1 MADYT
6 TTVSPPRSVHIEL
19 TRYSPELPMATLVVG
34 VDNIHHDVYLS
45 PAFYE
50 ATRIF
55 LFDLIRQTVNLTHF
69 PGFERKPMRA
79 PEAASFRKML
89 GELLQASLTRAKF
102 EKFIERDI
110 LLRISLLRFFTE
122 EMVSRFNDLLLE
134 AKEGIRSRGS
144 YFERSEQAHV
154 LKSRL
159 AEIQASR
166 RDVYR
171 QIGQHL
177 YQIWNEIE
185 ETSLARSRK
194 ALFGDEAAGA
204 YQILNNRL
212 TFVEGGRDDCLFLEH
227 YVLLGNYQKDAD
239 RFEIID
245 RLLLD
250 LLRDHVLPA
259 EPGTSSGIVEQSHS
273 GLIEAAL
280 RYRKDLEG
288 LDTEREDLF
297 RRLERSEDLLG
308 RMLRREDPANLRAA
322 LTDVDRRRAYLQ
334 EKLDLLAPQIESA
347 RQKKDFLDE
356 RHQSRLGDY
365 LDDPANARRLFES
378 SSIGPGAEFR
388 LQLLDELLAR
398 LERQEILFS
407 VLASYELRNLH
418 HDYCPPLHL
427 QQLRKALLTRE
438 DLKRAEDVL
447 KQYPAKQFSLKRLDD
462 ASRRLHRLTHEER
475 RALLLRFAED
485 FMRLRRDLHDHQRL
499 AAAME
504 RVNLIHDDRTRDL
517 SRLNRTLYEFL
528 LPEEDRPAEDH
539 VVSHAVIK
547 ADVRGSTK
555 MTQELLS
562 RGLNPASH
570 LSLNLY
576 EPVQRVLER
585 YGASKV
591 FIEGDAIVMAI
602 YETEANR
609 SRQRAVAKSCLLA
622 RHIVGIAAAYNEKSE
637 SGDMPRLELGVGVA
651 FQDSPPTY
659 WMDNDTR
666 IMISRALNLSDRLSS
681 CSKAARRLLG
691 DHGSPFRLFVFQT
704 IMEGATDEELDEF
717 LLRYNLNGIELN
729 EEGFKK
735 LAEEISLG
743 PLEAECKMPWGRE
756 QVTFYSGLVPVG
768 ETLEPL
774 LIRKGFV
781 RQLLPDGKIGA
792 AGKRAY
798 YEVCTNF
805 DLPGSGN
812 IARLDTRKR

>member
-6 TTVSPPRSVHIEL
+6 TTVSPPRSVPIEL
-19 TRYSPELPMATLVVG
+19 TRYTPELPMATLVAG

-45 PAFYE
+45 PMFYE
-50 ATRIF
+50 ATRVF

-79 PEAASFRKML
+79 PEAASFRRML

-122 EMVSRFNDLLLE
+122 EMVSRFADLLLE

-212 TFVEGGRDDCLFLEH
+212 TFVEGGRDDRLFLEH

-239 RFEIID
+239 RFELID
-245 RLLLD
+245 RLMLD
-250 LLRDHVLPA
+250 LLREHVLPGDPA
-259 EPGTSSGIVEQSHS
+259 SPSGSAAQSHS
-273 GLIEAAL
+273 GLLESAV
-280 RYRKDLEG
+280 RFRTDLER
-288 LDTEREDLF
+288 LDVEREDLF

-308 RMLRREDPANLRAA
+308 RMLRREDPADLRAA
-322 LTDVDRRRAYLQ
+322 LTDVDRRRAFLQ
-334 EKLDLLAPQIESA
+334 GKLDLLAPQIESA
-347 RQKKDFLDE
+347 RQKKDFHDE
-356 RHQSRLGDY
+356 QHLSRLGDY
-365 LDDPANARRLFES
+365 LDDPTNARRLFDS
-378 SSIGPGAEFR
+378 SSGGSGAEFR
-388 LQLLDELLAR
+388 GQLLDELLAR
-398 LERQEILFS
+398 LERQGILFS
-407 VLASYELRNLH
+407 ILASYELRNLH

-427 QQLRKALLTRE
+427 QQLRKALMSRD

-447 KQYPAKQFSLKRLDD
+447 KQYPAKQFSLKRLED
-462 ASRRLHRLTHEER
+462 ASRRLHRLTHEEQ

-485 FMRLRRDLHDHQRL
+485 FMRLRRDLRDHQRL

-622 RHIVGIAAAYNEKSE
+622 RHIVGIASTYNERSE
-637 SGDMPRLELGVGVA
+637 TGDLPRLELGVGVA
-651 FQDSPPTY
+651 FQGSPPTY
-659 WMDNDTR
+659 WMDNDSR

-691 DHGSPFRLFVFQT
+691 DHGSPFHLFVFQT
-704 IMEGATDEELDEF
+704 TMEGATEEEVDEF

-729 EEGFKK
+729 EEGFLK

-756 QVTFYSGLVPVG
+756 RVTFYSGLVPVG

-805 DLPGSGN
+805 DLPGSAN
-812 IARLDTRKR
+812 PTRLDIRKR